1 MIDIT
6 SEHLERLRST
16 FSNAADELTK
26 QEIRTLEGKLIKH
39 FSQQLA
45 VKAGLGSGVAG
56 VQELANYPSLAQW
69 LLVVGISQ
77 DTREAI
83 TNR

>member
-1 MIDIT
+1 M
-6 SEHLERLRST
+6 
-16 FSNAADELTK
+16 
-26 QEIRTLEGKLIKH
+26 
-39 FSQQLA
+39 
-45 VKAGLGSGVAG
+45 KAGLGSGVAG

-83 TNR
+83 TNRQALNRIMSISNP